1 MARFK
6 IMINNMTN
14 RMNRDGKFHESPP
27 KNIKGAC
34 QVYKYLQGNI
44 SEQQLITEIKDMN
57 IFAQDSN
64 EQVLREMELDEM
76 EKKQKK
82 YKAEYLKSIAKP
94 KHQQFSKEF

>member
-44 SEQQLITEIKDMN
+44 SE
-57 IFAQDSN
+57 
-64 EQVLREMELDEM
+64 
-76 EKKQKK
+76 
-82 YKAEYLKSIAKP
+82 
-94 KHQQFSKEF
+94 